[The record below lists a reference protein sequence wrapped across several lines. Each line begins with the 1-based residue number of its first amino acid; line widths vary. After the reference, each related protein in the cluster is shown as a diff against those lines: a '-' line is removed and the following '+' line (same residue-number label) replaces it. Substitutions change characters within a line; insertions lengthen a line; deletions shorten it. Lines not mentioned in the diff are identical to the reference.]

1 MGIVALAFLV
11 IFISIA
17 YLDIEIIKLRSKI
30 RDLEKKL
37 NERVQLGVGMD
48 VMYQVCKYCKHA
60 KPTGTDLLYC
70 EIWKQEVYEHERC
83 DGDSENYFE

>member
-1 MGIVALAFLV
+1 MMGIVALAFLV

-37 NERVQLGVGMD
+37 NKRV
-48 VMYQVCKYCKHA
+48 
-60 KPTGTDLLYC
+60 
-70 EIWKQEVYEHERC
+70 
-83 DGDSENYFE
+83 

>member
-1 MGIVALAFLV
+1 MMGIVALAFLV

-37 NERVQLGVGMD
+37 NKG
-48 VMYQVCKYCKHA
+48 
-60 KPTGTDLLYC
+60 
-70 EIWKQEVYEHERC
+70 
-83 DGDSENYFE
+83 SS

>member
-1 MGIVALAFLV
+1 MFRMMGIVTLAFLV

-37 NERVQLGVGMD
+37 NKRV
-48 VMYQVCKYCKHA
+48 
-60 KPTGTDLLYC
+60 
-70 EIWKQEVYEHERC
+70 
-83 DGDSENYFE
+83 

>member
-37 NERVQLGVGMD
+37 KG
-48 VMYQVCKYCKHA
+48 
-60 KPTGTDLLYC
+60 
-70 EIWKQEVYEHERC
+70 
-83 DGDSENYFE
+83 SS

>member
-1 MGIVALAFLV
+1 MMGIVALAFLV

-37 NERVQLGVGMD
+37 NNFV
-48 VMYQVCKYCKHA
+48 
-60 KPTGTDLLYC
+60 
-70 EIWKQEVYEHERC
+70 
-83 DGDSENYFE
+83 END

>member
-1 MGIVALAFLV
+1 MMGIVALAFLV

-37 NERVQLGVGMD
+37 NR
-48 VMYQVCKYCKHA
+48 K
-60 KPTGTDLLYC
+60 
-70 EIWKQEVYEHERC
+70 I
-83 DGDSENYFE
+83 